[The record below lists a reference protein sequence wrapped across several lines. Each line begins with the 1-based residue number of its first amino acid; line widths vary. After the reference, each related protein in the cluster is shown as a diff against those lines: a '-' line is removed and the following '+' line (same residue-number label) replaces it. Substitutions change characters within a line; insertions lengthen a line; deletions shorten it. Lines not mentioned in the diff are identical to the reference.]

1 MSDPA
6 NPVPLVGVEAIG
18 MPRDYMASD
27 QSFAARRP
35 DVRVYRSPVL
45 AEDVTVRGPIGVDL
59 HVSTTGTDSD
69 FVVKVLD
76 EATEGG
82 QAGKQILVRGEPFRG
97 KYRKSFEKPVP
108 FTPGE
113 PDEIRFEL
121 ADVAHTFRKGHR
133 IVVHVQSSWLPLD
146 RSQSADVHR
155 HSEREALRLRQG
167 DAARLPAGRQG
178 EPHHLAGQQVASDS
192 RISNPSPPRVL
203 RARWRVKF

>member
-1 MSDPA
+1 MC
-6 NPVPLVGVEAIG
+6 
-18 MPRDYMASD
+18 

-45 AEDVTVRGPIGVDL
+45 AEDVTVRGPIGVQL

-76 EATEGG
+76 EATEGS

-108 FTPGE
+108 FTPGA
-113 PDEIRFEL
+113 PDEIHFDL

-133 IVVHVQSSWLPLD
+133 IVVHVQSSWLPLVD
-146 RSQSADVHR
+146 RNPQTFTDIPNAKPADFVKATQR
-155 HSEREALRLRQG
+155 VYRQAG
-167 DAARLPAGRQG
+167 KASHITLPIVR
-178 EPHHLAGQQVASDS
+178 
-192 RISNPSPPRVL
+192 
-203 RARWRVKF
+203 